1 MVQISMPK
9 WLRKSFVILVTIL
22 TFGMVTPSQDFLYNN
37 VNNHKPPKR
46 DAFESDSVEKLNE
59 TSSEESNLEEIVS
72 ARDQFIQSM
81 MKEAEE
87 QSYKKFGPRIKPVI
101 EDEFKKIILPNI
113 ERAIATVASQYPK
126 EELSRLEI
134 TEVPGGGTS
143 EKIFHIVDSQTKK
156 DLIRFHVR
164 RDHPPLEGYWFNF
177 HYHTHHDNFQAH
189 HHLGSIYWDKN
200 TPPNWERV

>member
-1 MVQISMPK
+1 MPK